1 MPAPLNYAFR
11 QTIILKDF
19 RLPPQ
24 CCCGLCSPEV
34 LRGIGLQLVMG
45 VSAYVIGSIFKDQ
58 LFQEDGT
65 DSLSQNGG
73 NQLPM
78 HAV

>member
-1 MPAPLNYAFR
+1 M
-11 QTIILKDF
+11 
-19 RLPPQ
+19 
-24 CCCGLCSPEV
+24 CSCGLCSPEV

-45 VSAYVIGSIFKDQ
+45 VLVHVIGPIFKDQ

-65 DSLSQNGG
+65 DILSPNVS

-78 HAV
+78 HAA